1 METSHSYLTG
11 EATLQWPISPLLG
24 LASGRP
30 ISCLVESLRLHPAVE
45 SFGNLQFEEMSN
57 GGNPRITTEP
67 IFVSPNG
74 VILSG
79 FGSWLEARQHGAPTV
94 SCIEYPI
101 AEDKI
106 LEFILRSHC
115 QRRTWNA
122 FVRIRMALTCES
134 HFREQAL
141 ENMRLGGKYKGSAN
155 LPNASHIDV
164 REEVARLAAV
174 SGRSVSNVRKILS
187 EAHPRV
193 LQALQNG
200 ILKING
206 ALQLCREPR
215 DRQLN
220 HFVSMAV
227 NREVRKNIRQLTA
240 DGRMRPLTPPV
251 ADILEMLRRSNADR
265 PGSVQIR
272 IVDFEQTIVLVGQGL
287 LSKAS
292 GPEVRSA

>member
-1 METSHSYLTG
+1 MATSQSHLIDET
-11 EATLQWPISPLLG
+11 TLHWPISPLLG

-30 ISCLVESLRLHPAVE
+30 LSRLVESLRLHPAVE
-45 SFGNLQFEEMSN
+45 SFGNLQFEESSN
-57 GGNPRITTEP
+57 GGNPGITTEP
-67 IFVSPNG
+67 ILVSANG
-74 VILSG
+74 IILSG
-79 FGSWLEARQHGAPTV
+79 FGRWLEARQHGAPTV

-101 AEDKI
+101 AEDKV

-141 ENMRLGGKYKGSAN
+141 ENMRLGGKYKGSAK
-155 LPNASHIDV
+155 LPTPDHIDV

-174 SGRSVSNVRKILS
+174 SGRSVSNARKILS

-193 LQALQNG
+193 LQALQRG

-215 DRQLN
+215 DKQLD

-227 NREVRKNIRQLTA
+227 NREIRKHVRQLTA
-240 DGRMRPLTPPV
+240 DRRKRSPIPPLT
-251 ADILEMLRRSNADR
+251 DILEMLRRDNADR

-272 IVDFEQTIVLVGQGL
+272 IVDFEQTIVLVGKDL
-287 LSKAS
+287 LSRVDV
-292 GPEVRSA
+292 PEVRTA

>member
-1 METSHSYLTG
+1 M
-11 EATLQWPISPLLG
+11 
-24 LASGRP
+24 
-30 ISCLVESLRLHPAVE
+30 E

-74 VILSG
+74 IILSG

-155 LPNASHIDV
+155 LPNPSHIDV

-206 ALQLCREPR
+206 ALQLCRRPPDE
-215 DRQLN
+215 QLN
-220 HFVSMAV
+220 EFVSMTV
-227 NREVRKNIRQLTA
+227 TREIRKHLRQLTA
-240 DGRMRPLTPPV
+240 DRLKGPPTSPV
-251 ADILEMLRRSNADR
+251 ADI
-265 PGSVQIR
+265 
-272 IVDFEQTIVLVGQGL
+272 
-287 LSKAS
+287 
-292 GPEVRSA
+292 

>member
-1 METSHSYLTG
+1 MATSQSHLIV
-11 EATLQWPISPLLG
+11 EATLQWPNLPLVG
-24 LASGRP
+24 LARGRP

-57 GGNPRITTEP
+57 GGNPGITTEP
-67 IFVSPNG
+67 ILVSPNG
-74 VILSG
+74 IILSG
-79 FGSWLEARQHGAPTV
+79 FGPWLEARCHGVPTV

-101 AEDKI
+101 GEDKV
-106 LEFILRSHC
+106 LEFILRFYC

-141 ENMRLGGKYKGSAN
+141 ENMRLGGKYKGSAK
-155 LPNASHIDV
+155 LPNADHIDV

-174 SGRSVSNVRKILS
+174 SSRSVSNVRKILS

-193 LQALQNG
+193 LEALQRG

-206 ALQLCREPR
+206 ALQLCKERR
-215 DRQLN
+215 DKQLD

-227 NREVRKNIRQLTA
+227 NREIRKHVRQLTA
-240 DGRMRPLTPPV
+240 DRRKRSPILPV

-272 IVDFEQTIVLVGQGL
+272 IADFEETIVLVGKDL
-287 LSKAS
+287 LSRVDVS
-292 GPEVRSA
+292 EVRTA